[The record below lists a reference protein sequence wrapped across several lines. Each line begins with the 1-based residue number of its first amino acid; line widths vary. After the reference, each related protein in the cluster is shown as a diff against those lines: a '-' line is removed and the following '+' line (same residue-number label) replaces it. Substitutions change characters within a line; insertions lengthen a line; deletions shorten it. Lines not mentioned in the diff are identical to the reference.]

1 MDVKS
6 MRAKAKQRLKGYC
19 RVCPICN
26 GVACAGEV
34 PGVGGVGSGSS
45 FMANIDALANIRFNM
60 RTIHQVKSVE
70 TSIQLFGREIGMPI
84 LAAPMTGVSYNFG
97 GDMGEDE
104 FADTMIRGAIAA
116 GTLGMTGDG
125 ADPAMFDGGLAAIA
139 ASGGAGIP
147 VIKPRAQEEIIRLIK
162 KAEAAGVAAVGI
174 DIDGAGLVT
183 MAMKGQP
190 VGPKTSQELRE
201 VIESTAL
208 PFILKGIMTPDEAE
222 MAVDVGAAAVV
233 VSNHG
238 GRVLDCT
245 PGAAEVLG
253 RIAAAVKGRVVVL
266 ADGGVRSGADVLKYL
281 ALGADAVLVG
291 RPLVIGAFGAA
302 AAGVAGLLNAMKGE
316 LVQAMLLTGTVD
328 VKDVSPRILYDDCR
342 R

>member
-1 MDVKS
+1 M
-6 MRAKAKQRLKGYC
+6 
-19 RVCPICN
+19 
-26 GVACAGEV
+26 
-34 PGVGGVGSGSS
+34 
-45 FMANIDALANIRFNM
+45 
-60 RTIHQVKSVE
+60 
-70 TSIQLFGREIGMPI
+70 
-84 LAAPMTGVSYNFG
+84 
-97 GDMGEDE
+97 
-104 FADTMIRGAIAA
+104 
-116 GTLGMTGDG
+116 
-125 ADPAMFDGGLAAIA
+125 
-139 ASGGAGIP
+139 
-147 VIKPRAQEEIIRLIK
+147 
-162 KAEAAGVAAVGI
+162 

-190 VGPKTSQELRE
+190 VGPKTPEELRA

-222 MAVDVGAAAVV
+222 MAVEAGAAAIV

-253 RIAAAVKGRVVVL
+253 RIAAAVKGKVVVL

-291 RPLVIGAFGAA
+291 RPLVIGAFGDA
-302 AAGVAGLLNAMKGE
+302 AAGVACLLNAMKGE

-328 VKDVSPRILYDDCR
+328 VKGVDLRILYDGCQQ
-342 R
+342 